1 MTQCLIRV
9 ECDQMRGAETAPRPR
24 GRRGDAASLSRKI
37 EFLKRAES
45 YPDRPRR
52 VTAIETHMSWIFLT
66 DRYAYKL
73 KKPVR
78 LPFLDFGTI
87 EARRRNCERELRL
100 NRRLAPDVYLA
111 VVPLRAT
118 ADGRLSL
125 GDKGRIVD
133 WLVKM
138 RRLSGDRTLQHA
150 IRHESVRAADLRRF
164 VELLVGFYRSTD
176 SAPISETRYRQRFEE
191 NIKANRLEL
200 AKRAW
205 HLPTGIIRDVTK
217 AQLDFVIHEPRL
229 LAQRVRDRRIVE
241 GHGDLRPEHVY
252 LGATPVVTDCL
263 EFNRAFR
270 ILDPAD
276 ELAYLA
282 LECDMLGS
290 HETGRRIIELYRE
303 LSGDTVPERLLDF
316 YMSERAC
323 LRAKLA
329 IWHLREQ
336 DARRPAKWR
345 RRALKYLRLA
355 RSYALALSQRVMIS
369 DPGQS
374 LDLKKLYDRAA
385 RVKPLDRRR
394 EKRR

>member
-1 MTQCLIRV
+1 
-9 ECDQMRGAETAPRPR
+9 
-24 GRRGDAASLSRKI
+24 
-37 EFLKRAES
+37 
-45 YPDRPRR
+45 
-52 VTAIETHMSWIFLT
+52 
-66 DRYAYKL
+66 
-73 KKPVR
+73 
-78 LPFLDFGTI
+78 
-87 EARRRNCERELRL
+87 
-100 NRRLAPDVYLA
+100 
-111 VVPLRAT
+111 
-118 ADGRLSL
+118 
-125 GDKGRIVD
+125 
-133 WLVKM
+133 
-138 RRLSGDRTLQHA
+138 
-150 IRHESVRAADLRRF
+150 
-164 VELLVGFYRSTD
+164 
-176 SAPISETRYRQRFEE
+176 
-191 NIKANRLEL
+191 
-200 AKRAW
+200 
-205 HLPTGIIRDVTK
+205 LPTEIIRDVTK
-217 AQLDFVIHEPRL
+217 AQLDFIIHEPRL

-252 LGATPVVTDCL
+252 LGVESVVTDCL

-282 LECDMLGS
+282 LECDMLGG

-303 LSGDTVPERLLDF
+303 LSGDSVPERLLDF

-374 LDLKKLYDRAA
+374 LDLKKLDNRAA